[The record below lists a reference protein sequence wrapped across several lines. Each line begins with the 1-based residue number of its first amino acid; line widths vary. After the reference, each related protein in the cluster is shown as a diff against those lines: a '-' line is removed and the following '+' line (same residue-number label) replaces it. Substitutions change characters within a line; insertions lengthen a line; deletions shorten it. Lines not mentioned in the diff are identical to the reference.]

1 MNFRDLLTGFEMP
14 QSKRYAQGLIASRLL
29 LAMVKTLAATMAAD
43 GMDEP
48 SLLDVIL
55 ACAVFVGQAE
65 RRPMT
70 AAKLAGYVGIP
81 RATVV
86 RHLARMAELGMLR
99 QDDRKRWAI
108 PFDSA
113 SKLAH
118 MDATSDALAQHLRR
132 AADELSKMDAQVIAR
147 R

>member
-1 MNFRDLLTGFEMP
+1 MP

-43 GMDEP
+43 GMDDP
-48 SLLDVIL
+48 SLIDVIL
-55 ACAVFVGQAE
+55 VCAVFIGQAE

-70 AAKLAGYVGIP
+70 AAKLAAYVGIP

-86 RHLARMAELGMLR
+86 RRLARMAELGMLR

-113 SKLAH
+113 RRLAH
-118 MDATSDALAQHLRR
+118 LDATSDALTQHLRR
-132 AADELSKMDAQVIAR
+132 AADELSKMDTRNIAKP
-147 R
+147 